1 MRSIWPVVEVAD
13 AARGL
18 IELKVK
24 DSRGARI
31 GFFQIASSDMDDE
44 LLDALKDWQ
53 ARHSHEG
60 GSLSL
65 MPVSSSS
72 A

>member
-1 MRSIWPVVEVAD
+1 MRLIPPVVEIAD

-31 GFFQIASSDMDDE
+31 GFFQIARSDLDDE
-44 LLDALKDWQ
+44 LMDALTSWQ
-53 ARHSHEG
+53 ERHCHEG
-60 GSLSL
+60 GSLSI
-65 MPVSSSS
+65 MRVSSSS
-72 A
+72 

>member
-1 MRSIWPVVEVAD
+1 MRLIPPVVEIAD

-31 GFFQIASSDMDDE
+31 GFFQIAASDMDDE
-44 LLDALKDWQ
+44 LMEDLQDWQ
-53 ARHSHEG
+53 QRHCHEG
-60 GSLSL
+60 GSLSIIRA
-65 MPVSSSS
+65 SSS
-72 A
+72 AG